1 MSFLLND
8 NAMKFLGL
16 EDSVLVISEDV
27 ETFGE
32 RLTLTEDSI
41 NDLDDR
47 VSSAESG
54 KTSLEEPTVQLGNRL
69 DQMEVSGKIYRIL
82 KLS

>member
-1 MSFLLND
+1 
-8 NAMKFLGL
+8 MKFLDL

-27 ETFGE
+27 ETLGE

-54 KTSLEEPTVQLGNRL
+54 ISALEDTTVQLGNRL
-69 DQMEVSGKIYRIL
+69 D
-82 KLS
+82 